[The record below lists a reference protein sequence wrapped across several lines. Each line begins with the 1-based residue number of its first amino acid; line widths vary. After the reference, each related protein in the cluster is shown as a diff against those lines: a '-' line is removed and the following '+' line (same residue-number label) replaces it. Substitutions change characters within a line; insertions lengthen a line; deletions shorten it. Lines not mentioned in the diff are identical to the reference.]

1 VALQESVDTFDPRG
15 YYVAKMRVLVH
26 PSLNE
31 LFLVEIKPVGF
42 DIPNFFQT
50 LRQVALFQ
58 PLEAL
63 IEGLL
68 VC

>member
-1 VALQESVDTFDPRG
+1 
-15 YYVAKMRVLVH
+15 MRVLVH

-31 LFLVEIKPVGF
+31 LFLVEIKPIGL
-42 DIPNFFQT
+42 DIPNFFQI

-58 PLEAL
+58 PLDAL